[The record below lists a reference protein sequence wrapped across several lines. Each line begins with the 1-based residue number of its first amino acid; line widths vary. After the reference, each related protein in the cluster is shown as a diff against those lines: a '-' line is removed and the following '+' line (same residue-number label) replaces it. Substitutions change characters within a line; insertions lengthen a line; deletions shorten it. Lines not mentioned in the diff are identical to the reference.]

1 MANPTVLLGVGP
13 FGESVLQRIESSL
26 SGDDAL
32 ICRLATPAAE
42 AGARLVP
49 VLEDLLQ
56 AGRFATE
63 QSERRLDLIA
73 FVHVLA
79 GGDDDLIVFT
89 EQVTRVVHDR
99 YRVMFDLSRP
109 PEQRNAGLHLVIV
122 LPPLG
127 DTDVARRAL
136 DRVYKLERWAAGLD
150 PARGTPP
157 PLLARIWLLSQM
169 TLSGPLSSSIV
180 LASCAAFA
188 VALVGSGLRQS
199 EPVSRRLA
207 HLPPGEPK
215 VAFFSVASLDVPEAR
230 IRDYAIQ
237 RAAYDAL
244 TTLVARVQARPV
256 TDPAEG
262 LAAVRSLEHQEWVR
276 PFEDTSEAAVRARA
290 LAASLGGAAMGLPDN
305 VRVGPFEEGER
316 IRERYAVLFAPAT
329 QDRTLTGVDQG
340 QLEALLRHL
349 DNEEAKIVRDLHG
362 RIAGL
367 FGGHLR
373 RESLKPLLEIE
384 LGLKQVAAQLRD
396 QQTRVGLLGAG
407 PDGPP
412 PDPHRAELEAA
423 VAALPAPGLVRTG
436 AAAVGI
442 AVGGLATVGL
452 TGWSHAAA
460 APTPSTG
467 PMPQHQI
474 AAPPTTGTTAPVS
487 AIDWREELPP
497 WAAGAAIGLLVA
509 IGWGWLAG
517 NLVRQRVRALL
528 TARTQ
533 ALRAI
538 WSKGGGGRTSRQ
550 ADDQLELRRHRVRRA
565 ALLAVE
571 GALARVTA
579 MQLTIAGARD
589 RSRQALVAM
598 GVPPAADAALDD
610 LSGLVGE
617 PDLLHGPLLP
627 PRYVSQWVGRC
638 REASDPE
645 VWASRLLTAAWPP
658 DSAEPDVPCGD
669 PAPIDAASRDQVR
682 SLGTRSLLADEPAQE
697 AAGRAIADFLAR
709 TAAALAPPVTA
720 RDENGDPVGG
730 LRAGEALAVAPRIA
744 ADPIERALRDA
755 PLRLTPLWTDRQAP
769 RAIFLRTWE
778 GYRVLDVARG
788 AGTVPPGTRGDSGG
802 VQRDP

>member
-1 MANPTVLLGVGP
+1 MSNPTVLVGVGA
-13 FGESVLQRIESSL
+13 FGGSVLQRIESSL
-26 SGDDAL
+26 SGEDEL
-32 ICRLATPAAE
+32 ICRVATPVAGE
-42 AGARLVP
+42 AGERLGP
-49 VLEDLLQ
+49 VLKELLQ

-63 QSERRLDLIA
+63 QSERRLDLLA
-73 FVHVLA
+73 FQHVLA
-79 GGDDDLIVFT
+79 GGDDDLVVLA
-89 EQVTRVVHDR
+89 EQITRVVHDR

-109 PEQRNAGLHLVIV
+109 PEQRNAALHVVLV

-136 DRVYKLERWAAGLD
+136 DRVYKLERWVESGSA
-150 PARGTPP
+150 P

-169 TLSGPLSSSIV
+169 TLAGPLAASVV
-180 LASCAAFA
+180 LASCASFA

-199 EPVSRRLA
+199 DPVSRRLA
-207 HLPPGEPK
+207 HLPAGEPK

-230 IRDYAIQ
+230 IRDYAVQ

-244 TTLVARVQARPV
+244 STLVARVQARPV

-262 LAAVRSLEHQEWVR
+262 LAAVRSLEHVEWVR
-276 PFEDTSEAAVRARA
+276 PFEDTSEAAQRCRQ
-290 LAASLGGAAMGLPDN
+290 LAATLAGAASGLPDR
-305 VRVGPFEEGER
+305 VRVGAFEEGAR

-349 DNEEAKIVRDLHG
+349 DNEEAQLVRGIHG

-412 PDPHRAELEAA
+412 PDPHRVELEAA

-442 AVGGLATVGL
+442 AVGGLATVVIAGL
-452 TGWSHAAA
+452 GHATTSAAGAPVMPSPTMVAPVVTAAA
-460 APTPSTG
+460 A
-467 PMPQHQI
+467 M
-474 AAPPTTGTTAPVS
+474 APFPWQ
-487 AIDWREELPP
+487 DLLP

-517 NLVRQRVRALL
+517 NLARQRVRELL

-579 MQLTIAGARD
+579 MQLTIASARD
-589 RSRQALVAM
+589 RARQALVAM

-610 LSGLVGE
+610 LGGLVGE

-627 PRYVSQWVGRC
+627 SHYVSQWVGRC
-638 REASDPE
+638 REASDPD
-645 VWASRLLTAAWPP
+645 VWASRLLAAAWPP
-658 DSAEPDVPCGD
+658 DNGEPDVPCGD
-669 PAPIDAASRDQVR
+669 AVPIDGASREQVR
-682 SLGTRSLLADEPAQE
+682 SLGTRSLLADEPAQT
-697 AAGRAIADFLAR
+697 AAGRAIADFLGRA
-709 TAAALAPPVTA
+709 AAALAAPVAA

-730 LRAGEALAVAPRIA
+730 LRAGEALAVAPGIA
-744 ADPIERALRDA
+744 KDPIERALQKA
-755 PLRLTPLWTDRQAP
+755 PLTLTPLWTDRQAP

-778 GYRVLDVARG
+778 GYRVLDVGRG
-788 AGTVPPGTRGDSGG
+788 AGIVPLGRRDGG
-802 VQRDP
+802 AA